1 MTSDIF
7 EFSNDDP
14 ITPRVSNPQLSL
26 GPDSK
31 LQITIPQD
39 NSLLET
45 LNPKSY
51 LQRENE
57 SLKKQ
62 IDQLEDSHDVDREKL
77 REKENE
83 IEELHEKIKNI
94 HKKYNPK
101 VRRLDKSDSY
111 FPFNDY
117 GPAWVE

>member
-1 MTSDIF
+1 MLFTIEDVWGDVEGGFLISDIF

-26 GPDSK
+26 GSDSK
-31 LQITIPQD
+31 LQITVPQD
-39 NSLLET
+39 NSLLEI

-62 IDQLEDSHDVDREKL
+62 ASLMVPLFI
-77 REKENE
+77 
-83 IEELHEKIKNI
+83 
-94 HKKYNPK
+94 PP
-101 VRRLDKSDSY
+101 RLDR
-111 FPFNDY
+111 NH
-117 GPAWVE
+117 

>member
-14 ITPRVSNPQLSL
+14 IIPWVSTNQLLLDS
-26 GPDSK
+26 DSK
-31 LQITIPQD
+31 LQITVPQD
-39 NSLLET
+39 NSLLEI

-62 IDQLEDSHDVDREKL
+62 IDQLEDSRDVDRGKL

-101 VRRLDKSDSY
+101 VRRLCKNDSY